1 MKRILSPS
9 AIASLLLLYSF
20 TTPVFAEQ
28 PQYEAGS
35 ISIAGATAD
44 EPIRKSFSLSAAK
57 DYLAKGSQAWTEKRN
72 CVSCHTNGT
81 FMQLAPTLGPM
92 FKEQVEQHR
101 KFFVLESSK
110 FKRAPATA
118 IRSGLKP
125 TQLAYVANGLAAYDE
140 VQGKLSAETKE
151 ALDLMLTVQS
161 EDGSYSNLDC
171 WPPFESSSY
180 HGATVA
186 AMALVTAPGYLS
198 QVSEAQ
204 QKQIDVLQNYLQKT
218 KPPHDYGRLLL
229 LQVGIKWKGLIS
241 DELQQ
246 ETIAMILKHQQ
257 KDGGW
262 AMRTFATPETW
273 GGGSR
278 KDKLNAEP
286 NKDAPASDGH
296 QTGLAIMLL
305 RESGTPAD
313 HPAIQA
319 GIKWIK
325 SNQRESGRWWT
336 RSLNTDGPHFI
347 TYSGTFYPLRALQLC
362 GELDQKQETLS
373 KESE

>member
-1 MKRILSPS
+1 MIRQNQLAT
-9 AIASLLLLYSF
+9 AILLL
-20 TTPVFAEQ
+20 TFAGLPTVVEAET
-28 PQYEAGS
+28 PQYESGDIKIVA
-35 ISIAGATAD
+35 ARAD
-44 EPIRKSFSLSAAK
+44 EPMRESFSLTAAK
-57 DYLAKGSQAWTEKRN
+57 EYLAQSSQAWTEKRN

-118 IRSGLKP
+118 IRSSLKP